1 MFIRSKNPILKK
13 FSGSY
18 ASFKNYATTY
28 EALSFFIEILFK
40 CSRKVFVKSNFFDKK
55 FILVSKYKEINE
67 KSSIKLII
75 ISGFI
80 KKEVIY
86 SKENTIEEEILSEI
100 KKTLKIRI
108 IKIPKNNGIKSLT
121 Y

>member
-1 MFIRSKNPILKK
+1 L
-13 FSGSY
+13 
-18 ASFKNYATTY
+18 FKNDATTE
-28 EALSFFIEILFK
+28 EALSFFIGILLKWPGKIFIT
-40 CSRKVFVKSNFFDKK
+40 SNFFKK
-55 FILVSKYKEINE
+55 NFILVSEYTE
-67 KSSIKLII
+67 KSRNLSVKMVV
-75 ISGFI
+75 ISNFI

-121 Y
+121 YQ